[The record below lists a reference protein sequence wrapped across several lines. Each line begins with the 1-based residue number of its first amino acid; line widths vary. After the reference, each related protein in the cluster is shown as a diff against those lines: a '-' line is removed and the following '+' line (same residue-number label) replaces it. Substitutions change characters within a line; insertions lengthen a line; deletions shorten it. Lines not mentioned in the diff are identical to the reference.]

1 MLLLNRVR
9 KYALVANFQVHFLRR
24 KRCFSGGTDTSG
36 GLETLRQLSGLLTDG
51 GRRKKRDVDFTT
63 PKHSGILPAWS
74 TVFRESSIEL
84 GSVAPFSVVN
94 PEDAVQIIGGRPVI
108 GSERIR
114 RHARRKARETRPRQR
129 LICFSPLSRHK
140 CLPVSSGAGF
150 PARNADILVGA
161 SRPFHSRFGPP
172 LGCASAA
179 QVGQALSPANSAPTQ
194 PRTRLLI

>member
-9 KYALVANFQVHFLRR
+9 SCFRR
-24 KRCFSGGTDTSG
+24 KLPNPNLLASKRCFLGGTDTSG

-74 TVFRESSIEL
+74 TAFRESSIEL
-84 GSVAPFSVVN
+84 GSVAPSSVVN

-114 RHARRKARETRPRQR
+114 RHARRKVLEPRPPQR
-129 LICFSPLSRHK
+129 PLSLTTFSRQK
-140 CLPVSSGAGF
+140 CPYS
-150 PARNADILVGA
+150 
-161 SRPFHSRFGPP
+161 HSRI
-172 LGCASAA
+172 
-179 QVGQALSPANSAPTQ
+179 T
-194 PRTRLLI
+194 

>member
-84 GSVAPFSVVN
+84 GSVAPSSVAN
-94 PEDAVQIIGGRPVI
+94 PADAVQIIGGRPVI

-114 RHARRKARETRPRQR
+114 RHARRKVREPRPPQR
-129 LICFSPLSRHK
+129 PHTIPFLRHTCLDFLWGSQSWLPPAFSR
-140 CLPVSSGAGF
+140 
-150 PARNADILVGA
+150 
-161 SRPFHSRFGPP
+161 RF
-172 LGCASAA
+172 
-179 QVGQALSPANSAPTQ
+179 
-194 PRTRLLI
+194 

>member
-9 KYALVANFQVHFLRR
+9 KYALVANFQVYFLRR

-36 GLETLRQLSGLLTDG
+36 GVETLRQLSGLLTDG

-74 TVFRESSIEL
+74 TVSRESSIEL

-114 RHARRKARETRPRQR
+114 RHARRKVREPRPPQR
-129 LICFSPLSRHK
+129 LLYFPSFLRHK
-140 CLPVSSGAGF
+140 CLF
-150 PARNADILVGA
+150 
-161 SRPFHSRFGPP
+161 
-172 LGCASAA
+172 
-179 QVGQALSPANSAPTQ
+179 SAP
-194 PRTRLLI
+194 PRLCGEFLAPSFQLPQLLTSSTSSTSQLLTPQ